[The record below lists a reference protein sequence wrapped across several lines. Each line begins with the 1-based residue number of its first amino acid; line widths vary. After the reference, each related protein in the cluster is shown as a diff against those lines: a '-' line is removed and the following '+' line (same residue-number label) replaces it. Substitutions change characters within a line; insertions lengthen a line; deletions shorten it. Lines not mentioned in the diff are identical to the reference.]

1 VNFAPED
8 IRFADEREVAP
19 PEFGKLEDEA
29 FDVFFAF
36 HAIAVSSSGECGL
49 RPHFCILRA

>member
-1 VNFAPED
+1 
-8 IRFADEREVAP
+8 
-19 PEFGKLEDEA
+19 LQDEA

-36 HAIAVSSSGECGL
+36 HAIAVSSSRAYGL